1 MDNLIIDLIQNKIIN
16 IDLNK
21 ENIISFNF
29 NNIISHQHLITNLL
43 NIINTKLKNINFQN
57 IIGISNI
64 GLHIASILS
73 YNYNINLLL
82 FGRGSFKK
90 IYGNYE
96 DNSKCILIT
105 DIIYSGKS
113 LEKNISIINK
123 NLITVNDILV
133 LCDYSD
139 IDYSQYKYKIH
150 SIFNKNYIL
159 NIIKKHRKINDNI
172 IYKLDKKM
180 YLDNRINYINNDL
193 IKKILNI
200 CKTKKTRIC
209 YSCNKSNIK
218 DIIETIQNIGKFIC
232 ILCVNS
238 YCIEN
243 FNDKYGM
250 ALKKLADNYNFVI
263 VNDLGISDIKY
274 INKNIV
280 NWCNIITVSSNF
292 INENNNMVFHNFSKY
307 NFMVNCLK
315 NDRINIDSYQEN
327 IISYRNIY
335 LVDNRFL
342 KITET
347 INNVE
352 QIKNTI
358 YLDYDIIDIG
368 DIILSNK
375 SVSEIHLIFNY
386 INNFFF

>member
-1 MDNLIIDLIQNKIIN
+1 MDNLITDLIQYKIIN
-16 IDLNK
+16 IDLNN
-21 ENIISFNF
+21 EDYINFNF
-29 NNIISHQHLITNLL
+29 NNIISYPHLVSGLL
-43 NIINTKLKNINFQN
+43 NIINNKLKNINVQN

-64 GLHIASILS
+64 GLHLSSILS

-82 FGRGSFKK
+82 FGRGSLKK
-90 IYGNYE
+90 IYGTYE
-96 DNSKCILIT
+96 DNSRCVLLT

-113 LEKNISIINK
+113 LEKNISIIKK
-123 NLITVNDILV
+123 NLITVDDIIV

-139 IDYSQYKYKIH
+139 INYKYKIH

-159 NIIKKHRKINDNI
+159 DFIKKHKKIGNSINFN
-172 IYKLDKKM
+172 LDKKN
-180 YLDNRINYINNDL
+180 YLNNRISYINNDF
-193 IKKILNI
+193 IKKIINI
-200 CKTKKTRIC
+200 CKDKKTRIC

-218 DIIETIQNIGKFIC
+218 DIIEIIKNIGKFIC
-232 ILCVNS
+232 ILSVNS
-238 YCIEN
+238 YFIEN

-263 VNDLGISDIKY
+263 VDDLGISDIKY

-292 INENNNMVFHNFSKY
+292 INENNNMIFHNFSKY
-307 NFMVNCLK
+307 NFIVNCQK
-315 NDRINIDSYQEN
+315 DDRIKTDSYQEN

-335 LVDNRFL
+335 QVDNRFL

-352 QIKNTI
+352 QIKNTVYI
-358 YLDYDIIDIG
+358 NYDIIDIG
-368 DIILSNK
+368 DMILNNK

-386 INNFFF
+386 INNIFF